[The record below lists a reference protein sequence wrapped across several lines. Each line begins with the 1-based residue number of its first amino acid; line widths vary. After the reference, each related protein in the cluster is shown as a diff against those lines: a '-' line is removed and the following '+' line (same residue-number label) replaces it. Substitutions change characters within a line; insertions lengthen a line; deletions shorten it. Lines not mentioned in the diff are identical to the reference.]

1 MWMRAESW
9 CVIGRSRAM
18 CDNTWMRTFSKI
30 ASFCAVALTLG
41 SAFAQTAAS
50 NGQSTTTAKPKSTT
64 AAKPQTTTAKPAAAT
79 ALTTDEDKFSY
90 AVGMSIARTLKAQ
103 NANIN
108 PSILAE
114 GLKDETAG
122 TSKLTP
128 QEAQAILT
136 KVQGELRAKAE
147 ARMKELAVTNKK
159 ESDDFLA
166 ANKTKPGVVTL
177 PDGLQYKII
186 QAGTGPKPTATD
198 TVNVNYVGKLVNG
211 KEFDASE
218 KHGGPAT
225 FEVGRVIKGW
235 TEALQLMPVGSKW
248 ELYIP
253 PDLAYGEQG
262 AGGDIPPNSALV
274 FDVDLLSIKAPEKP
288 ALEPGPDAKPATPQS
303 NTTPNPEK
311 K

>member
-1 MWMRAESW
+1 
-9 CVIGRSRAM
+9 
-18 CDNTWMRTFSKI
+18 MRTFSKI

-50 NGQSTTTAKPKSTT
+50 KGQSTTTSKPKTTT
-64 AAKPQTTTAKPAAAT
+64 AAKPKTTTAKPAETT

-103 NANIN
+103 DAKIN
-108 PSILAE
+108 TTILSE

-186 QAGTGPKPTATD
+186 QAGPGPKPTTTD
-198 TVNVNYVGKLVNG
+198 TVSVNYVGKLVNG

-288 ALEPGPDAKPATPQS
+288 ALQPGPDTKPAAPQS
-303 NTTPNPEK
+303 GTTPNPGK

>member
-1 MWMRAESW
+1 
-9 CVIGRSRAM
+9 
-18 CDNTWMRTFSKI
+18 MRTFSKI

-41 SAFAQTAAS
+41 SAFAQTSATK
-50 NGQSTTTAKPKSTT
+50 GQSTTTAKPKTTT
-64 AAKPQTTTAKPAAAT
+64 AAKPQTTTTKPAT
-79 ALTTDEDKFSY
+79 ALTTDEEKFSY
-90 AVGMSIARTLKAQ
+90 AVGMSIARTLKQSEAKVD
-103 NANIN
+103 
-108 PSILAE
+108 PEILTQ

-128 QEAQAILT
+128 QEAQAILA
-136 KVQGELRAKAE
+136 KVQGEMRAKAE

-186 QAGTGPKPTATD
+186 QAGTGPKPSETD
-198 TVNVNYVGKLVNG
+198 TVSVNYTGKLVNG

-235 TEALQLMPVGSKW
+235 KEALQLMPVGSKW
-248 ELYIP
+248 QLYVP

-274 FDVDLLSIKAPEKP
+274 FDVDLLSIKGSEKP
-288 ALEPGPDAKPATPQS
+288 ALEPGPDSKTTNPKPSSA
-303 NTTPNPEK
+303 PNPEK